1 MKNILFIDDDTTNEL
16 LVIPYSS
23 ISYLVDKENDQQGK
37 FTLLVLNSG
46 KTQML
51 DMPIKEATE
60 LFFKHS

>member
-1 MKNILFIDDDTTNEL
+1 MKNVLFIDDDTTNEL
-16 LVIPYSS
+16 LVIPHSS

-51 DMPIKEATE
+51 DMPIKEAAE
-60 LFFKHS
+60 LFFKES